1 MPVTRNTPSPANLPP
16 PDTETANAMEI
27 DIKFEESVIT
37 KLLISGA
44 LYLDPVTFYFKAS
57 IVLNGRLSMPRL
69 KVAVTG
75 QDDG

>member
-1 MPVTRNTPSPANLPP
+1 
-16 PDTETANAMEI
+16 MEI